1 MEGIHSAA
9 QEGNEG
15 EVTRLLDG
23 DPTLLER
30 GDDQDE
36 TPLVVAAEHGQLGVA
51 RLLVQRGA
59 NINAQV
65 RYWRR
70 TALHYAAYGGHE
82 EVVAFL
88 LEKGAQASTR
98 DDKNVT
104 PLMWACD
111 NGHLD
116 VVRML
121 VAHTEAQGLDD
132 RDIKGG
138 TVLHYAARGGNGEV
152 VAFLLGK
159 GAQASTRDNYNVT
172 PFMVACIKGHLGVV
186 RMLLHHTGGEG
197 LDARDDENG
206 WTALHGAAFLGC
218 EEVVRFLLLSGA
230 DPMITDSKGRTP
242 HALATPEQPEHVDM
256 HEELRARCARCVAVF
271 KVRAHRW
278 RTTWRPP
285 LSGLDSMTSQ
295 YSPS

>member
-1 MEGIHSAA
+1 MEDIFRAV

-15 EVTRLLDG
+15 EVIRLLDK
-23 DPTLLER
+23 DPALLEGR
-30 GDDQDE
+30 DKRK

-59 NINAQV
+59 NIHATVQH
-65 RYWRR
+65 WGR
-70 TALHYAAYGGHE
+70 TALHYAAYGGH
-82 EVVAFL
+82 V
-88 LEKGAQASTR
+88 
-98 DDKNVT
+98 
-104 PLMWACD
+104 
-111 NGHLD
+111 
-116 VVRML
+116 
-121 VAHTEAQGLDD
+121 
-132 RDIKGG
+132 
-138 TVLHYAARGGNGEV
+138 EV